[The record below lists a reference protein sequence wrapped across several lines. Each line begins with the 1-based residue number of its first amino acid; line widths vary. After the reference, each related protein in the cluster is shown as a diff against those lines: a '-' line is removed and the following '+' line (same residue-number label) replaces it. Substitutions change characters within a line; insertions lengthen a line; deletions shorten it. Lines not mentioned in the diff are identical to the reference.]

1 MFQKERFNCTM
12 KNKKLLFFV
21 ILLLPA
27 LFKIILE
34 FTTINS
40 RKLPYYG
47 PKTLVGKDTVYYE
60 AGSGFKAFSN
70 SKDNNAERSLTDI
83 YLDTNRFPLFAI
95 SFIKPSYKNDN
106 YRMAGLS
113 EYAQYKK
120 DKIKLI
126 PFVVVS
132 PCDGPQDNACLN
144 EFEKLKTGN
153 PNIFTMYWKQASF
166 DSLNLTFFKGKPVHI
181 DYSFFVLVDKNRHI
195 RGYYDARYV
204 SEIKRLTE
212 EYQHLRLKEEKQQI
226 IKNNQIENK

>member
-1 MFQKERFNCTM
+1 M

-47 PKTLVGKDTVYYE
+47 PKVAAGSDTIFYKVNSTFKVFSNKSDKIQSLKSFELDTVNY
-60 AGSGFKAFSN
+60 
-70 SKDNNAERSLTDI
+70 
-83 YLDTNRFPLFAI
+83 PLFAVC
-95 SFIKPSYKNDN
+95 FIKQSYKKDN
-106 YRMAGLS
+106 YRLAGLS
-113 EYAQYKK
+113 EFAQYKK
-120 DKIKLI
+120 DKIKLV
-126 PFVVVS
+126 PFVIVT
-132 PCDGPQDNACLN
+132 PCSGPNDSTCLK
-144 EFEKLKTGN
+144 EMEKLSIGN
-153 PNIFTMYWKQASF
+153 KNILSMYWHTSSF
-166 DSLNLTFFKGKPVHI
+166 DSLNLSYFIQKPIYI

-212 EYQHLRLKEEKQQI
+212 EYQHLRLKEEKEQML
-226 IKNNQIENK
+226 KTNKIESK

>member
-1 MFQKERFNCTM
+1 M
-12 KNKKLLFFV
+12 KNKKLIFFV
-21 ILLLPA
+21 ILLFPA

-47 PKTLVGKDTVYYE
+47 PKTLVEKDTVFYKV
-60 AGSGFKAFSN
+60 GSEFKMLPSKN
-70 SKDNNAERSLTDI
+70 SGDI
-83 YLDTNRFPLFAI
+83 GLQNFNIDTVNYPLYAVC
-95 SFIKPSYKNDN
+95 FIKQSYKKDN

-113 EYAQYKK
+113 EFAQYKK

-126 PFVVVS
+126 PFVIIT
-132 PCDGPQDNACLN
+132 PCDGLSDTTCLR
-144 EFEKLKTGN
+144 EMEKLSIGN
-153 PNIFTMYWKQASF
+153 KNIINAYWTPSSF
-166 DSLNLTFFKGKPVHI
+166 DSLNATYFKEKPYYV

-212 EYQHLRLKEEKQQI
+212 EYQHLRLKEEKEQM
-226 IKNNQIENK
+226 IKSNKIESK